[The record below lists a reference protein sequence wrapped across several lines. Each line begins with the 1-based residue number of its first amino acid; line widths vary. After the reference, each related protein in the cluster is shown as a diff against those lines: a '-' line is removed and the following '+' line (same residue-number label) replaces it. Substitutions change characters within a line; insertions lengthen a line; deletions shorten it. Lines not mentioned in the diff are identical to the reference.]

1 PRARSARTC
10 SGPSPTTWSASRWRR
25 PACSAR
31 RWPVR
36 RWRSPRSACWP
47 TPCCCATGSRRPG
60 SAMATEHTPAPGGAE
75 GLHTIG
81 EAAARSGVSAKMIRH
96 YEGTGLIPPPPRT
109 AAGYRL
115 YSEADV
121 HRLRFIRRAR
131 ALGFDMKQVAVLL
144 ALWSDHSRAS
154 ADVRELALQ
163 HAAALG

>member
-1 PRARSARTC
+1 
-10 SGPSPTTWSASRWRR
+10 
-25 PACSAR
+25 
-31 RWPVR
+31 
-36 RWRSPRSACWP
+36 
-47 TPCCCATGSRRPG
+47 
-60 SAMATEHTPAPGGAE
+60 MATEHTPAPGGAE

-163 HAAALG
+163 HAAALGGRIAQMQAMQRTLQALARRCHGDGRPDCPILDDLGGEGADAPGGGWPGDPPG

>member
-1 PRARSARTC
+1 
-10 SGPSPTTWSASRWRR
+10 
-25 PACSAR
+25 
-31 RWPVR
+31 
-36 RWRSPRSACWP
+36 
-47 TPCCCATGSRRPG
+47 
-60 SAMATEHTPAPGGAE
+60 MATEHGSAPGGNE
-75 GLHTIG
+75 GLHAIG

-154 ADVRELALQ
+154 ADVRQLALQ
-163 HAAALG
+163 HAAELGERVAQMQAMQRTLEALARRCHGDQRPDCPILDDLGGEGADDAGDSAPG